1 MDRLTVL
8 IADDHPLF
16 RVGLKYAL
24 EAQGFAVVAE
34 ASNGLEA
41 LAHCRAIK
49 PQVALLDIKM
59 PVLDGIE
66 ACRQIHRELPEMIV
80 VMLTTFEEP
89 AIIAAAQQAGAVG
102 FLSKETEASA
112 LARMIRNI
120 AAAPL
125 RHWLPKVAIPQL
137 TVREQQVLALLA
149 QGLANKAIA
158 RQLDLSPETVKDYLN
173 GIYRKLEV
181 SDRLQALNRAREL
194 GLS

>member
-125 RHWLPKVAIPQL
+125 RHWLPEVAIPQL